1 MRISNMGGR
10 LLNACLYPI
19 ADEYVMIAMG
29 YAYSYQAFLKRMA
42 KQGIAPEK
50 DLSSVFGLCA
60 R

>member
-1 MRISNMGGR
+1 MGGR